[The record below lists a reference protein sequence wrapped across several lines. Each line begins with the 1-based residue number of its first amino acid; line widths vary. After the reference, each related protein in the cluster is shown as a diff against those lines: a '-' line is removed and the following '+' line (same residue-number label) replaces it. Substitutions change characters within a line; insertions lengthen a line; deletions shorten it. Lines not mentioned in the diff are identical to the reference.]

1 LKTIDVEC
9 AVALRD
15 GGPMTIAQLA
25 KATGRSRP
33 TVDGSLAYLIEV
45 GLASMAEESVGGG
58 RDAGRPAKVFSFEA
72 SAGVV
77 AGIDVGGHHV
87 RVIVADLGGTLLA
100 ADEATLDPGQGGAD
114 ALDVIV
120 VLLDRLR
127 EGVGTEIPLR
137 GVGIG
142 VTGIV
147 AADGRVALSYA
158 LPAWNA
164 ADVAGRLGQRYDCP
178 VALENDARMA
188 SMAEHHLGAS
198 KLADDVV
205 YVQIGH
211 RISTSLLV
219 DGRVHRGRHHASGEA
234 GYLLFDRIPTD
245 EASNIVWKTA
255 ATAEEVVTRSL
266 KGDADATAELLA
278 FIDALAPGIA
288 ALSLVVDPDLVV
300 IGGGL
305 SQAGSVV
312 MPALQAAVNAR
323 IRVPAVPTL
332 VQSRLG
338 ADAVVIGGLIRGYEL
353 ASEQVFGSPEI
364 EPPHLSLDAI
374 LLPTSFSFTPASH
387 TPASHD
393 PKGITA

>member
-1 LKTIDVEC
+1 
-9 AVALRD
+9 
-15 GGPMTIAQLA
+15 MTIAQLA

-33 TVDGSLAYLIEV
+33 TVDGSLSHLIEV
-45 GLASMAEESVGGG
+45 GLVSVASESVGGG
-58 RDAGRPAKVFSFEA
+58 RDAGRPAKLFSFEA
-72 SAGVV
+72 TAGVV

-87 RVIVADLGGTLLA
+87 RAIIADLAGTLLA
-100 ADEATLDPGQGGAD
+100 TEEASLDPSLGGSD
-114 ALDVIV
+114 ALDTIF
-120 VLLDRLR
+120 VLLERIR
-127 EGVGTEIPLR
+127 ERVGADIPLR

-147 AADGRVALSYA
+147 GAAGRVALSYA
-158 LPAWNA
+158 LPAWNS
-164 ADVAGRLGQRYDCP
+164 ADIATRVSTRFHCP

-198 KLADDVV
+198 TLAENVV

-219 DGRVHRGRHHASGEA
+219 GGRVHRGRHHASGEA

-255 ATAEEVVTRSL
+255 ATAEGVVTLSL
-266 KGDADATAELLA
+266 QGDEAATAELLA

-312 MPALQAAVNAR
+312 MPALQSAVNAR

-338 ADAVVIGGLIRGYEL
+338 TDAVVIGGLIRAYEL
-353 ASEQVFGSPEI
+353 ASGPVYGSAEI

-374 LLPTSFSFTPASH
+374 LLPTSLSVPL
-387 TPASHD
+387 ASHD